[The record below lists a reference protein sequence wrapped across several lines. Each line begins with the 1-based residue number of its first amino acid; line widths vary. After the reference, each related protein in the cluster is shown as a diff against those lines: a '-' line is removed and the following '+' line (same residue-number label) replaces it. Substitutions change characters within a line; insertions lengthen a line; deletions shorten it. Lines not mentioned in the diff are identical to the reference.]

1 MECQSRTIYYQKGFA
16 RPKKLIYPEAMLIE
30 DVLGKNGVI
39 ANKLGSYELRPQQL
53 EMALA
58 IEKAIEENKHL
69 IVEAG
74 TGVGKS
80 MAYLIPFIFWSV
92 KNNKKVI
99 ISTHTKT
106 LQEQLIKKDLPF
118 LRNVLKPVNV
128 FADAEDN
135 NSPPEHGQADSFDFS
150 YALCVGGQNYLC
162 LRRFHQAQSHGA
174 FNTTKEFN
182 EFQHIIQ
189 WEVRARRGLRSEL
202 DFEPSQSVWSKIC
215 RESDLCFGKQ
225 CSFKDDCYYNK
236 ARRKEYKAQILVTN
250 HHLFFAN
257 LASDGR
263 VLPDFDA
270 VVFDEAHTLEDIATS
285 YFGIEI
291 SNSRIKYML
300 DSILNPKTGKGLI
313 TRLFDSSNAS
323 GQIDQTSIIRDSEK
337 LLNEAGSASDLFF
350 SEIIEKYGTG
360 NKTTR
365 IRKKSAIN
373 NYLDKP
379 LSDLF
384 DLLESLSKQ
393 VKTDE
398 DRLEIIAFA
407 NRCSE
412 INKNISTI
420 INQELEESV
429 YWAEVVRKKSRY
441 ESFSNTLQ
449 LTNTLEPL
457 NHKSTRCSLLAAP
470 INIAVEFEKKIFG
483 KIRPVI
489 LTSATLSINGNFKYI
504 KGRLGIPACIQ
515 PGTEKP
521 AISLEQDGFDSR
533 ITSEDDYC
541 EKAIG
546 SPFNFSENA
555 LIYIPDN
562 IPDPNQQPDEFK
574 NSIIKHIEN
583 IIIHSQ
589 GRAFILFTSFKMLNS
604 VYEEIQDDLEEF
616 TLFRQGDKP
625 RYLLIEEFKTSHK
638 PVLFGT
644 ATFWQGVDVP
654 GEALKCV
661 VITRLPFAV
670 PDDPIIEARMELLKS
685 QNKNPFMFYQVP
697 QAITLLRQGF
707 GRLIRST
714 TDTGVVAILDPR
726 IKSKFYGKY
735 FLNSLPDCKKVS
747 DIEDIKNFLNPVH
760 NHVD

>member
-1 MECQSRTIYYQKGFA
+1 M
-16 RPKKLIYPEAMLIE
+16 IYPETMLIK
-30 DVLGKNGVI
+30 DVLGKNGII
-39 ANKLGSYELRPQQL
+39 ANKLDSYELRPQQL
-53 EMALA
+53 DMALA
-58 IEKAIEENKHL
+58 IEKSIKENKHL

-118 LRNVLKPVNV
+118 LRNVLKSVDV
-128 FADAEDN
+128 LADTRDDR
-135 NSPPEHGQADSFDFS
+135 SPPEHADMFDFS

-162 LRRFHQAQSHGA
+162 LRRSHQAQRHGTFSA
-174 FNTTKEFN
+174 TKEFN

-189 WEVRARRGLRSEL
+189 WETRTRSGLRSEL
-202 DFEPSQSVWSKIC
+202 DFEPSQAVWSKIC

-257 LASDGR
+257 IANDGR

-270 VVFDEAHTLEDIATS
+270 VAFDEAHTLEDIATS

-313 TRLFDSSNAS
+313 TRLFDSSNAL
-323 GQIDQTSIIRDSEK
+323 GQTKQAGIINDCEK
-337 LLNEAGSASDLFF
+337 LLKEAGSASDLFF

-365 IRKKSAIN
+365 IRKKGVIN

-379 LSDLF
+379 LSNLF

-398 DRLEIIAFA
+398 SSLETYAFA

-420 INQELEESV
+420 INQDMEESV
-429 YWAEVVRKKSRY
+429 YWVEVERKKSRY
-441 ESFSNTLQ
+441 ELSSNTLQ
-449 LTNTLEPL
+449 LTNTLGPL
-457 NHKSTRCSLLAAP
+457 NHKYTRCSLLAAP
-470 INIAVEFEKKIFG
+470 INVAVEFEKQIFG

-489 LTSATLSINGNFKYI
+489 LTSATLSINGSFKYI
-504 KGRLGIPACIQ
+504 KGRLGIPTPVQ
-515 PGTEKP
+515 TGTEK
-521 AISLEQDGFDSR
+521 SVNSSEQDEFGPR

-555 LIYIPDN
+555 LIYVPDN
-562 IPDPNQQPDEFK
+562 IPDPNQQPSEFK
-574 NSIIKHIEN
+574 DSIIKHIED
-583 IIIHSQ
+583 IVSYSQ

-604 VYEEIQDDLEEF
+604 VYENIRNDMGEF
-616 TLFRQGDKP
+616 TLFKQGDKP
-625 RYLLIEEFKTSHK
+625 RYQLIEAFKTSQK
-638 PVLFGT
+638 AVLFGT

-661 VITRLPFAV
+661 IITKLPFAV

-735 FLNSLPDCKKVS
+735 FINSLPDCKKVS
-747 DIEDIKNFLNPVH
+747 NIEDIKNFFGLTHLKPSSEL
-760 NHVD
+760 

>member
-1 MECQSRTIYYQKGFA
+1 M
-16 RPKKLIYPEAMLIE
+16 IYPATMLIE
-30 DVLGKNGVI
+30 DVLGENGAI

-53 EMALA
+53 EMAIA

-92 KNNKKVI
+92 RNNKKVI

-118 LRNVLKPVNV
+118 LRNALKSVDA
-128 FADAEDN
+128 FADVRD
-135 NSPPEHGQADSFDFS
+135 SDPPGSGQAGVFDFS

-162 LRRFHQAQSHGA
+162 LRRFHQAQMHGV
-174 FNTTKEFN
+174 FNTKKELS
-182 EFQHIIQ
+182 EFQNIIQ
-189 WEVRARRGLRSEL
+189 WEVQARRGLRSEL

-225 CSFKDDCYYNK
+225 CTYKDDCYYNK

-257 LASDGR
+257 LANDGR

-313 TRLFDSSNAS
+313 TRLFDSSGAS
-323 GQIDQTSIIRDSEK
+323 DQAKQMDIMNNSEK
-337 LLNEAGSASDLFF
+337 LLKEAGSASDLFF

-365 IRKKSAIN
+365 IREKSTIN
-373 NYLDKP
+373 NYLNKP

-398 DRLEIIAFA
+398 GILEVCAFA

-420 INQELEESV
+420 IKQDLAEYV
-429 YWAEVVRKKSRY
+429 YWIEVERKKSKY
-441 ESFSNTLQ
+441 DNFSNILQ
-449 LTNTLEPL
+449 LTNTLDTSL
-457 NHKSTRCSLLAAP
+457 RSGTHRQAKCSLRAAP
-470 INIAVEFEKKIFG
+470 INIAVEFEKQIFG
-483 KIRPVI
+483 KTRPVI

-504 KGRLGIPACIQ
+504 KGRLGIPASEQ
-515 PGTEKP
+515 TGTEKP
-521 AISLEQDGFDSR
+521 TISLEQDGLDSR
-533 ITSEDDYC
+533 ITREVDYC

-574 NSIIKHIEN
+574 NSIVKHIEG
-583 IIIHSQ
+583 IISYSQ

-604 VYEEIQDDLEEF
+604 VYEEIQDDLDEF
-616 TLFRQGDKP
+616 TLFKQGDKP
-625 RYLLIEEFKTSHK
+625 RYQLIEEFKTSHK

-661 VITRLPFAV
+661 IITRLPFAV

-747 DIEDIKNFLNPVH
+747 DIKEIKNFFDPAYDH
-760 NHVD
+760 AD